1 MDKIALNRK
10 QNFSLV
16 LTLCLVHFLL
26 GLDINIVSVSLPSI
40 AEHFKVSAG
49 VVTRVG
55 WVYFLVLTSFLLLF
69 GRLGDLRGFRKLFLS
84 GILLFAIGSFLASRS
99 RVFDFLIFS
108 RVLQAVGA
116 AILFAL
122 APAIISTFL
131 PEERQGKIF
140 GMTYACIAL
149 GGIVGRAISGYLIV
163 FAGWNALFFVG
174 IPIAVIAFLL
184 TFRAIPGE
192 QPSREGRTFDVTGSF
207 LVFFSLLC
215 FLYLVNT
222 GQAYGWLSTPIIIL
236 AIGALAFGYLFV
248 RREKH
253 ITHPLLDLRILKE
266 NISFPLLSFLFVYI
280 ITNGVIYIF
289 PFFLQWVKGI
299 PKTQIGMLMA
309 VMSVAQMVSGYISGY
324 LSDRVSKARITV
336 FAAGITL
343 LSLILFAL
351 LDPSSGAVMIV
362 ALLIAYGVGIG
373 SFIPANTSRVMA
385 LAPLFEKG
393 SVSSFMATVVRA
405 GSALGVCLFGAIF
418 TFFVPEKNPLQAGVP
433 VEKIMS
439 GITTTFFF
447 AVVVASFAL
456 LVTLKSSKQRRMEA
470 ARDS

>member
-1 MDKIALNRK
+1 MDKNAFNRK
-10 QNFSLV
+10 QYFSLI
-16 LTLCLVHFLL
+16 LTLCLVHLLL

-40 AEHFKVSAG
+40 AEHFKVNAG

-69 GRLGDLRGFRKLFLS
+69 GRLGDLKGFKKVYLS
-84 GILLFAIGSFLASRS
+84 GILLFAIGSFLASQS

-108 RVLQAVGA
+108 RVIQAVGA

-131 PEERQGKIF
+131 PEERRGKIF

-149 GGIVGRAISGYLIV
+149 GGITGRALSGYLIV
-163 FAGWNALFFVG
+163 FCGWNAVFLVG
-174 IPIAVIAFLL
+174 IPIALIAFLL
-184 TFRAIPGE
+184 TFKAIPGK
-192 QPSREGRTFDVTGSF
+192 QPSRVGGKFDLAGSF

-222 GQAYGWLSTPIIIL
+222 GQAYGWFSTPIITL
-236 AIGALAFGYLFV
+236 AVGSLAFGYLSV
-248 RREKH
+248 RREKR
-253 ITHPLLDLRILKE
+253 IAHPLLDLKILKE
-266 NISFPLLSFLFVYI
+266 RNLSFPLLSFLFIYL

-289 PFFLQWVKGI
+289 PFFLQWVRGI
-299 PKTQIGMLMA
+299 PKTHIGMLMA
-309 VMSVAQMVSGYISGY
+309 VMSVAQMVSGYISGC
-324 LSDRVSKARITV
+324 LSDRLSKARITI
-336 FAAGITL
+336 FAAGMTL
-343 LSLILFAL
+343 LSLMLFAL
-351 LDPSSGAVMIV
+351 LGPSSDATTII

-373 SFIPANTSRVMA
+373 SFIPANTNRVMA
-385 LAPLFEKG
+385 HAPLFEKG

-418 TFFVPEKNPLQAGVP
+418 TFFVPEKNPLQAKVP

-439 GITTTFFF
+439 GITTTFLFGI
-447 AVVVASFAL
+447 VVASLAL
-456 LVTLKSSKQRRMEA
+456 LVILKANRETMRGKGVE
-470 ARDS
+470 